1 LCRRHAIAC
10 QESDLTLTNVY
21 CAAEAFCTGTM
32 GEIAPVVEVD
42 GRKIGSGQ
50 PGPITNR
57 LSSLYS
63 ELTASEGV
71 RVV

>member
-1 LCRRHAIAC
+1 
-10 QESDLTLTNVY
+10 
-21 CAAEAFCTGTM
+21 M
-32 GEIAPVVEVD
+32 GEIAPVIEVD

-57 LSSLYS
+57 LASLFS
-63 ELTASEGV
+63 ELTASEGM